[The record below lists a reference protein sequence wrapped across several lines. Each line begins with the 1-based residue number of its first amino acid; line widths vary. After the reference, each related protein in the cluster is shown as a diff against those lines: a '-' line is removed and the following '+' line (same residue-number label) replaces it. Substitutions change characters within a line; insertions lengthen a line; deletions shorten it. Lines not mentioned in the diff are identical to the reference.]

1 MDTVSFSLL
10 CFSQGG
16 RDEGNYL
23 DDALMRQDAQVSRTA
38 VSLFS
43 FASKALVGGPPHI
56 FHCILAKLG
65 YVLFKKKK
73 KKIPTDDL

>member
-1 MDTVSFSLL
+1 MDTVPFSLL

-43 FASKALVGGPPHI
+43 FASKALVGGSPLI
-56 FHCILAKLG
+56 FQCILASLG
-65 YVLFKKKK
+65 YVLLKKKFHR
-73 KKIPTDDL
+73 